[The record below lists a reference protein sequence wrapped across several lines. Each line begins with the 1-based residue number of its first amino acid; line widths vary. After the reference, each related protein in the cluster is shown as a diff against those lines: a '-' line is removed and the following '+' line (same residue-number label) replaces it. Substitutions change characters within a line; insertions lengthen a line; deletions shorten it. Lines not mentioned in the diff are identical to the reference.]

1 MLKGAFKFYFFAFFV
16 LNALVSFGQY
26 YYYNDKYYD
35 NDIVF
40 EVGGSIGAM
49 NAITDLGG
57 QGKNTKKYFNE
68 INWKTTNNVAGLY
81 VGAMYQDIIG
91 LRLEAA
97 WGGVKSYDSLLQKG
111 TPRYN
116 RNLSFKSEIRE
127 LSLLAEFHPTM
138 LKFYEDNVPVVS
150 PYAVVGVGWYS
161 FNPQG
166 NLNGQWIDLQ
176 PLRTEGQGFSE
187 FPDRRP
193 YKLKQANICFGL
205 GIKYEILESVNL
217 RLEWLH
223 RYLFTDYLDD
233 VSQSYIDPSLFSK
246 YLPPLQASQAK
257 IMYKRGIRN
266 NKNRGQ
272 SQNTDAYF
280 SINFKV
286 GIMLGRTSR

>member
-1 MLKGAFKFYFFAFFV
+1 MPKGAVKFTFFFFSI
-16 LNALVSFGQY
+16 LDALVSSGQY

-40 EVGGSIGAM
+40 EVGGSIGGM

-57 QGKNTKKYFNE
+57 QGKKTKKYFNE

-81 VGAMYQDIIG
+81 VGAMYQDVIG
-91 LRLEAA
+91 LRLEAT

-116 RNLSFKSEIRE
+116 RNLSFRSEIRE

-138 LKFYEDNVPVVS
+138 LKFYEDNVPVFS
-150 PYAVVGVGWYS
+150 PYAVAGVGWYS

-193 YKLKQANICFGL
+193 YKLSQANICFGL
-205 GIKYEILESVNL
+205 GLKYELLEAINI

-233 VSQSYIDPSLFSK
+233 VSQSYIDPALFSK
-246 YLPPLQASQAK
+246 YLSPLQASQAR

-272 SQNTDAYF
+272 SQNKDAYF